1 MDLTQS
7 IFTAVLRA
15 LPGYRA
21 ERASFRTWLYRIAAN
36 KVIDARR
43 RGGPVQVPLE
53 GVELPS
59 EENFIQQIQDRAL
72 LEQIERWVS
81 GQDGGEQAVFIGAD
95 FDGIDAT
102 PRGIA
107 GVQDME
113 RLYDALLARNY
124 PDELVGDIFYGNLLR
139 ILERTG
145 ATQEESTR

>member
-1 MDLTQS
+1 M
-7 IFTAVLRA
+7 
-15 LPGYRA
+15 
-21 ERASFRTWLYRIAAN
+21 
-36 KVIDARR
+36 
-43 RGGPVQVPLE
+43 
-53 GVELPS
+53 
-59 EENFIQQIQDRAL
+59 
-72 LEQIERWVS
+72 
-81 GQDGGEQAVFIGAD
+81 FIGAD

-102 PRGIA
+102 PRGIS